1 MNKILVE
8 DLKAGMRFDKSV
20 YVDEESLLV
29 PPGIPIKDKDIK
41 RLKKWAVE
49 YVYTDGDVIKD
60 SQLSDSEKLPF
71 GKLLN
76 SENDATFINAYI
88 QAIEELSA
96 VFNAAVE
103 SIILKNGDVDR
114 IVQDFY
120 PLLLKNSYEM
130 ISFTI
135 RNERTKHKEAQSAVN
150 CMILSTVI
158 GINLKMPN
166 HRLMQ
171 LATGAMLHDIGM
183 MKIPNNILD
192 KKGELLDQEIQV
204 LQTHPLYSYTIIT
217 KELRYPEEIGL
228 IALQHHERWDGKG
241 YPRQLLGKGIALPA
255 RIVSVADAFEAMIQD
270 RPYRNSMIGYT
281 AMRQIL
287 NDNSR
292 KFDPEVLKVFIKS
305 MGIYPIGSIV
315 VLNNGCIGRVIKI
328 HSSAPLRPGL
338 LLLINE
344 DGVKVRQEKHI
355 DLLKDK
361 NLFIAKA
368 IHPKELEK

>member
-1 MNKILVE
+1 MKRLSVNE
-8 DLKAGMRFDKSV
+8 LKAGMKFDKPV
-20 YVDEESLLV
+20 YVDEENILV
-29 PPGIPIKDKDIK
+29 PPGIPIKNKDIE
-41 RLKKWAVE
+41 RLKKWGIVHVE
-49 YVYTDGDVIKD
+49 TDGTVVRHDD
-60 SQLSDSEKLPF
+60 LSDSEKLPF
-71 GKLLN
+71 GKLLGAEEDTAFLN
-76 SENDATFINAYI
+76 SYI
-88 QAIEELSA
+88 QAIEDLAA
-96 VFNAAVE
+96 VYKAVSDGQKINAADVE
-103 SIILKNGDVDR
+103 KVTD
-114 IVQDFY
+114 DFY
-120 PLLLKNSYEM
+120 PSILENSYEM

-135 RNERTKHKEAQSAVN
+135 RNERTRYKSAQSSIN
-150 CMILSTVI
+150 CMILSAVT
-158 GINLKMPN
+158 GLNLKMPS

-183 MKIPNNILD
+183 MKIPKNILD
-192 KKGELLDQEIQV
+192 KQGALSEQEIQA

-217 KELRYPEEIGL
+217 KELRFPEEIGL

-241 YPRQLLGKGIALPA
+241 YPRQLSGKGIALPA
-255 RIVSVADAFEAMIQD
+255 RIVSVADAFEAMVQD

-292 KFDPEVLKVFIKS
+292 RFDPQVLKIFIQS

-315 VLNNGCIGRVIKI
+315 VLNNGSIGRVIKI

-344 DGVKVRQEKHI
+344 NGVKMREEHHI
-355 DLLKDK
+355 DLLKEK

-368 IHPKELEK
+368 IHPKEISS

>member
-1 MNKILVE
+1 MKKIPV
-8 DLKAGMRFDKSV
+8 DSLKAGMKFTKAVFLD
-20 YVDEESLLV
+20 DENILV
-29 PPGIPIKDKDIK
+29 PPGIHIKQKDLD
-41 RLKKWAVE
+41 RLKKWGIENVLTE
-49 YVYTDGDVIKD
+49 GSILKD
-60 SQLSDSEKLPF
+60 SSLSDSEKLPF

-76 SENDATFINAYI
+76 TDEDSSFLNAYI
-88 QAIEELSA
+88 RATEDLAA
-96 VFNAAVE
+96 VFKSVSDGAKI
-103 SIILKNGDVDR
+103 SSKDVDK
-114 IVQDFY
+114 ITHNFY
-120 PLLLKNSYEM
+120 PFLLENSYEM

-135 RNERTKHKEAQSAVN
+135 RNEKTSYKSAQSAIN

-158 GINLKMPN
+158 GINMKMPN

-183 MKIPNNILD
+183 MKIPDSILD
-192 KKGELLDQEIQV
+192 KQAELSDQEMQA

-228 IALQHHERWDGKG
+228 ISLQHHERWDGKG
-241 YPRQLLGKGIALPA
+241 YPRKLKGKGISLPA

-292 KFDPEVLKVFIKS
+292 RFDPEVLKIFIKS

-315 VLNNGCIGRVIKI
+315 VLNNGSIGRVIKI

-344 DGVKVRQEKHI
+344 NGVKMREEKHI
-355 DLLKDK
+355 DLLKEKDF
-361 NLFIAKA
+361 FIAKA
-368 IHPKELEK
+368 IHPKEIDN